1 MIHTRFYVK
10 MNNVTGYLV
19 IVLGIASLGR
29 LLLELKN
36 WEQRQAS

>member
-19 IVLGIASLGR
+19 IVLGITSLDR

-36 WEQRQAS
+36 WEHRQAS